1 MKGALVHLFKL
12 IHAVQ
17 KVGPSSHYPTVT
29 LCSLL
34 VVAAE
39 LDYVMQFD
47 EVQFSPSDTQKEV
60 TLVIVDNDELEDT
73 EMFFLTLNFGQG
85 ATADQNS
92 FADAV
97 ILDNDNVSIQ
107 LSIETCALTVAESA
121 RFVEVTV
128 TKLGLSSIP
137 VEVMLQTQD
146 GTAIGTYIFTCTSY
160 IKELHEHKVNVSGM
174 TVMCYY

>member
-1 MKGALVHLFKL
+1 MILFSSTTSAVIVRLSSTTYTWTEGDGEVTVLIEKIGTNERSISASLETHPRSAKGTT
-12 IHAVQ
+12 
-17 KVGPSSHYPTVT
+17 SHYPTFT
-29 LCSLL
+29 LCLSFI
-34 VVAAE
+34 VAAG

-73 EMFFLTLNFGQG
+73 EMFFLTLNFGHG

-107 LSIETCALTVAESA
+107 LSIETCELTVAESA
-121 RFVEVTV
+121 RFV
-128 TKLGLSSIP
+128 
-137 VEVMLQTQD
+137 
-146 GTAIGTYIFTCTSY
+146 
-160 IKELHEHKVNVSGM
+160 
-174 TVMCYY
+174 

>member
-1 MKGALVHLFKL
+1 MYLFRL

-17 KVGPSSHYPTVT
+17 KVRIQHHIIQLLL

-34 VVAAE
+34 VVAAG

-60 TLVIVDNDELEDT
+60 TLLIVDNDELEDT
-73 EMFFLTLNFGQG
+73 EIFFLTLNFGQG

-107 LSIETCALTVAESA
+107 LSIETCALSVAESA

-146 GTAIGTYIFTCTSY
+146 GTAIGTWVTSRNCMSIKLMYIFS
-160 IKELHEHKVNVSGM
+160 KA
-174 TVMCYY
+174 VMCHY